1 MADNGASR
9 KSVDRRKPCD
19 CSYGGCQIEAL
30 FVRRKF
36 VPSGRVTCLPN
47 LPLGEQ
53 FFVLFLMTKLG
64 GPFTCMRNKKLA
76 RLKWYPSNWTKLFR
90 W

>member
-47 LPLGEQ
+47 LPLGE
-53 FFVLFLMTKLG
+53 
-64 GPFTCMRNKKLA
+64 PI
-76 RLKWYPSNWTKLFR
+76 FR
-90 W
+90 SFPYDKTWRTVYMHEKQKVGSSKMVPV

>member
-1 MADNGASR
+1 MTDNGASR

-47 LPLGEQ
+47 LPLGEPI
-53 FFVLFLMTKLG
+53 FRSFPYDKTWRTK
-64 GPFTCMRNKKLA
+64 RNKKLA
-76 RLKWYPSNWTKLFR
+76 PLKWYPSNWTKLFR

>member
-30 FVRRKF
+30 FVRKICPEWKGHLPTQSTAGRTIFCSFPYDKTWRTVYMHEKQKVGSAKM
-36 VPSGRVTCLPN
+36 VPV
-47 LPLGEQ
+47 
-53 FFVLFLMTKLG
+53 
-64 GPFTCMRNKKLA
+64 
-76 RLKWYPSNWTKLFR
+76 
-90 W
+90 